1 MARVLT
7 AGPVELE
14 SLRGKG
20 VVLTGGSD
28 GIGREAALQLAEL
41 GARVVICARN
51 ATKLAE
57 VATSAKPGIVFA
69 ITADLS
75 TQEGVDLFWTE
86 AKAKLGGVDVLILN
100 HVAGFY
106 GDTLDKAPGS
116 SIYPLLE
123 RLLRV
128 NTLAYAQLAMLAL
141 DSTLPRENAAEAGL
155 AIVVVSSAGGKVG
168 LPRIAPYAACKHALH
183 GFFDSLR
190 HDLVR
195 RQSSASIGFVVLG
208 NIDTASNRAATTGL
222 LSESIKRYPA
232 TEAAAAVVRASVD
245 RSRETYYPFWEI
257 APLAALHS
265 WIPQTVD
272 AVVAHLVE
280 PS

>member
-1 MARVLT
+1 
-7 AGPVELE
+7 VELE

-51 ATKLAE
+51 ATKLAD

-86 AKAKLGGVDVLILN
+86 AKAKLGGVDVLI
-100 HVAGFY
+100 
-106 GDTLDKAPGS
+106 
-116 SIYPLLE
+116 LLE

-257 APLAALHS
+257 APLAALHA